1 MIIEGGKFSDERGEI
16 QFVNDFDMSEIKRF
30 YTIFHPNTSIVRAWQ
45 GHKIETRWFYCTE
58 GSFDI
63 RIVKID
69 NWEFPSD
76 NLIPERLIL
85 SSRNPSILKI
95 EKGYVNG
102 IKALSE
108 NSKLIS
114 FSNFKLGENSDDE
127 VRFDKNKW
135 TNWDE

>member
-1 MIIEGGKFSDERGEI
+1 MIINGEKFSDERGEI

-30 YTIFHPNTSIVRAWQ
+30 YTISHPSTETVRAWQ
-45 GHKIETRWFYCTE
+45 GHKIETRWFYCIE

-63 RIVKID
+63 RFVKID
-69 NWEFPSD
+69 NWESPSD
-76 NLIPERLIL
+76 DLIVKKVVLN
-85 SSRNPSILKI
+85 STNPSILKI
-95 EKGYVNG
+95 ESGYVNG

-114 FSNFKLGENSDDE
+114 FSNYKLGANTADE
-127 VRFDKNKW
+127 VRFDKNRW